1 MKLLHSA
8 LRFRVNYFSDLGRHQ
23 VVVWMP
29 GDTPPVD
36 AQMDVG
42 PKIEHEVPNE
52 VFRSDIAPLKWGALS
67 VAVAARRRRPGPMF
81 RVQAQRIQLR
91 RQLQPPAARAHFQHR
106 QRQGRRLDR
115 AGRQGHATA

>member
-52 VFRSDIAPLKWGALS
+52 VFRSDIAPLKFGRFYPSQLLHADD
-67 VAVAARRRRPGPMF
+67 APGPMF
-81 RVQAQRIQLR
+81 RVTKLIPGDLPSPGSNPRLLHCR
-91 RQLQPPAARAHFQHR
+91 R
-106 QRQGRRLDR
+106 
-115 AGRQGHATA
+115 

>member
-23 VVVWMP
+23 VVIWMP

-36 AQMDVG
+36 AQVDVG

-52 VFRSDIAPLKWGALS
+52 VFRSDIAPLKFGRFYPS
-67 VAVAARRRRPGPMF
+67 RDE
-81 RVQAQRIQLR
+81 AQRRKLR
-91 RQLQPPAARAHFQHR
+91 RQFQPSAAGPHLQHR
-106 QRQGRRLDR
+106 QR
-115 AGRQGHATA
+115 